1 MEALA
6 ALGYKSQQVTRL
18 LVTHKYI
25 SDRDVYLIMRK
36 QQKQMLLEMAGTL
49 NEAHEAIRDQ
59 MNKGNYEAV
68 IELLRH
74 CQECAIS
81 MGTSIETS
89 EGLGFTTVSRLERYC
104 EAVFEIADAIADNN
118 NIPTG
123 DKAAKKL
130 LKALTTVI
138 NSINND
144 IVVKTEV
151 VFLPYKA
158 SMWDS
163 LESVWK
169 AAAADENC
177 NAVVIP
183 IPYYDKNPD
192 GSFKEP
198 PHYEGD
204 LLPEDVPIVQF
215 GDYDFEK
222 NRPDKIYIHN
232 PYDEYNFVTS
242 VHPYFYSSN
251 LKNFTDELIYIPY
264 FVLGEIDPENK
275 DQLEGI
281 KHFVK
286 TMGVYNANKVIV
298 QSEAMRQAYINIL
311 IEETGT
317 DTREYW
323 EQKIFG
329 TGSPKIE
336 KILSIKRE
344 NVEVPKAWE
353 DIINKPDGEKKKII
367 FYNTSVQALLD
378 NDMKMI
384 DKIRDVLKIFKEN
397 SEDIALLWRPHPLI
411 EATLTSMKP
420 ALYAAYKELINKYR
434 SEGWG
439 IYDDTPDMDRAVV
452 ISDAYYGDMSSIV
465 WIYQKTGKPIMIQ
478 NTDILDED

>member
-1 MEALA
+1 
-6 ALGYKSQQVTRL
+6 
-18 LVTHKYI
+18 
-25 SDRDVYLIMRK
+25 
-36 QQKQMLLEMAGTL
+36 MLLEMAGTL
-49 NEAHEAIRDQ
+49 NEAHEAVRDQ
-59 MNKGNYEAV
+59 MNKGNYNAV

-81 MGTSIETS
+81 MGTTIESS
-89 EGLGFTTVSRLERYC
+89 EGLGFVTVSLLERYC
-104 EAVFEIADAIADNN
+104 EIVFEIADAIADNS

-130 LKALTTVI
+130 LKALTSVI

-144 IVVKTEV
+144 IAVKTEV

-169 AAAADENC
+169 AANADETC

-198 PHYEGD
+198 VHYEGNQF
-204 LLPEDVPIVQF
+204 PEYVPVVDF
-215 GDYDFEK
+215 DKYDFEK

-251 LKNFTDELIYIPY
+251 LKKFTDELIYIPY
-264 FVLGEIDPENK
+264 FILGEIDPNNK
-275 DQLEGI
+275 AQLDGI
-281 KHFVK
+281 RHFVK
-286 TMGVYNANKVIV
+286 TTGVYNADKVIV
-298 QSEAMRQAYINIL
+298 QSEEMRQAYINIL
-311 IEETGT
+311 VEETGK
-317 DTREYW
+317 DMREYW
-323 EQKIFG
+323 EKKIAG
-329 TGSPKIE
+329 TGSPKID
-336 KILSIKRE
+336 KILSIKKE
-344 NVEVPKAWE
+344 DVNVPIAWE
-353 DIINKPDGEKKKII
+353 KIIKKPDGGRKKII
-367 FYNTSVQALLD
+367 FYNTCVQALL
-378 NDMKMI
+378 NDDIQMVN
-384 DKIRDVLKIFKEN
+384 KIKDVLRIFKEN
-397 SEDIALLWRPHPLI
+397 SENIALLWRPHPLI

-420 ALYAAYKELINKYR
+420 NLYDEYKKIIDEYR
-434 SEGWG
+434 AEGWG

-465 WIYQKTGKPIMIQ
+465 FIYQKTGKPIMIQ
-478 NTDILDED
+478 NANILTDS

>member
-1 MEALA
+1 
-6 ALGYKSQQVTRL
+6 
-18 LVTHKYI
+18 
-25 SDRDVYLIMRK
+25 
-36 QQKQMLLEMAGTL
+36 MLLEMAGTL
-49 NEAHEAIRDQ
+49 NEAHEAIREQ

-81 MGTSIETS
+81 MGTTIEGS
-89 EGLGFTTVSRLERYC
+89 EGLGFVTVSHLEKYC

-118 NIPTG
+118 IPSG

-130 LKALTTVI
+130 LKSLTVVI

-144 IVVKTEV
+144 IVVKTEI

-169 AAAADENC
+169 KAKADENC
-177 NAVVIP
+177 HAVVIP

-198 PHYEGD
+198 AHYEGD
-204 LLPEDVPIVQF
+204 LLPEYVPIVPF
-215 GDYDFEK
+215 ADYDFEV

-242 VHPYFYSSN
+242 VHPFFYSSN
-251 LKNFTDELIYIPY
+251 LKKFTDELVYIPY
-264 FVLGEIDPENK
+264 FVLGEIDPDNK
-275 DQLEGI
+275 DHLEGI
-281 KHFVK
+281 KHFVT
-286 TMGVYNANKVIV
+286 TMGVFNADKVIV
-298 QSEAMRQAYINIL
+298 QSEAMRKAYINIL
-311 IEETGT
+311 VKETGK
-317 DTREYW
+317 DKKEYW
-323 EQKIFG
+323 EKKIVG
-329 TGSPKIE
+329 SGSPKID
-336 KILSIKRE
+336 KILDVKDQEVS
-344 NVEVPKAWE
+344 VPKAWE
-353 DIINKPDGEKKKII
+353 DIIKRPDGSKKKII

-378 NDMKMI
+378 NDVKMLE
-384 DKIRDVLKIFKEN
+384 KIKDALKIFKEN
-397 SEDIALLWRPHPLI
+397 SKDIALLWRPHPLI

-420 ALYAAYKELINKYR
+420 ELYKAYKEIVDEYR
-434 SEGWG
+434 AENWG

-452 ISDAYYGDMSSIV
+452 VSDAYYGDMSSIV

-478 NTDILDED
+478 NAEILATE